1 MNQRTSFFLK
11 DLQIRIKK
19 SVPVR
24 SVIHSMERR
33 GRIMIISVWGTER
46 RMEEARHLLRQRHC
60 CIPISELSDFDLSK
74 IDVILLPTHGIQG
87 SKGNYMNKKLLPLPD
102 DFWECLRDD
111 CLIICGQPNAF
122 LNSRPQPKKYY
133 LSDER
138 YLAVNSRLT
147 AQGTLYFVLDQADRI
162 LTEMTVDI
170 MGKGHC
176 GIEIGELLRGLGM
189 NVRYIRHAQASKS
202 KNEYTL
208 QDYKQMT
215 PGDFVIICT
224 PVPVLDEDI
233 VKSWNR
239 QVRIIDISGVHKDD
253 ERLRSH
259 PFTYIRAGNLPE
271 QFCWKT
277 SGKAIYE
284 FAERVMKE

>member
-1 MNQRTSFFLK
+1 MK

-122 LNSRPQPKKYY
+122 
-133 LSDER
+133 
-138 YLAVNSRLT
+138 
-147 AQGTLYFVLDQADRI
+147 
-162 LTEMTVDI
+162 
-170 MGKGHC
+170 
-176 GIEIGELLRGLGM
+176 
-189 NVRYIRHAQASKS
+189 
-202 KNEYTL
+202 
-208 QDYKQMT
+208 
-215 PGDFVIICT
+215 
-224 PVPVLDEDI
+224 
-233 VKSWNR
+233 
-239 QVRIIDISGVHKDD
+239 
-253 ERLRSH
+253 
-259 PFTYIRAGNLPE
+259 
-271 QFCWKT
+271 
-277 SGKAIYE
+277 
-284 FAERVMKE
+284 